1 MEYYFVEQDGY
12 ITTEE
17 NVKGWFSKEC
27 NPNMF
32 TNKKDAISAAK
43 KQIKAEI
50 VMLKERLN
58 ELRCKS

>member
-1 MEYYFVEQDGY
+1 MKYYFVERIGR
-12 ITTEE
+12 IVTEE
-17 NVKGWFSKEC
+17 NVKGWFSKEH

-50 VMLKERLN
+50 VMLKERLK
-58 ELRCKS
+58 ELGCK

>member
-1 MEYYFVEQDGY
+1 MEYYFVESDGY

-17 NVKGWFSKEC
+17 NVKGWYSQEH

-43 KQIKAEI
+43 KQIKAAIHLLE
-50 VMLKERLN
+50 ERLKD
-58 ELRCKS
+58 LGCKS